1 MSQAIYQ
8 TNKDIPQEMILG
20 NLLFTNLC
28 DMKMSENELLN
39 IFKSNNIPLNYVRK
53 ISGADAYRRA
63 TASVKNDSIIITE
76 ASGDKRKA
84 KLEVDEVR
92 CDNDSIKRIIGIKR
106 VDQTNEDIA
115 YDSII
120 EVVFLRDTNSIGA
133 IIAVPTS
140 DTNYR
145 TYQDIAD
152 TITDRYNDWSVY
164 HNKDTIK
171 NVINR
176 IIYDTHPINLMPTGL
191 CKFTPASSSTLLY
204 NLKNALQEMSAYRLN
219 HNSHGNIMEI
229 IPVIDTDEQRN
240 LVQENCSAEITEEC
254 LELVMDLKDI
264 IANKK
269 TLTTRAATGYVEK
282 FRLLK
287 EKTQDYENLLNVYME
302 AIHAQIANA
311 LQLVKDNS

>member
-8 TNKDIPQEMILG
+8 TNKDIPQDMILG

-28 DMKMSENELLN
+28 DMKMMESDLLN
-39 IFKSNNIPLNYVRK
+39 IFASNNIPLNYVRK

-63 TASVKNDSIIITE
+63 TASVKNDNIVITE
-76 ASGDKRKA
+76 ANGNKRKA

-106 VDQTNEDIA
+106 IDQVNEDIA

-120 EVVFLRDTNSIGA
+120 EVVFPRDTGVIGA
-133 IIAVPTS
+133 LVSVPTS
-140 DTNYR
+140 DINYQ
-145 TYQDIAD
+145 TYQDIAN
-152 TITDRYNDWSVY
+152 TIVDRYNDWSVY

-176 IIYDTHPINLMPTGL
+176 IIADTHPINLMPTGL
-191 CKFTPASSSTLLY
+191 CKFTPESSSTLLY
-204 NLKNALQEMSAYRLN
+204 NLKNALEEMGRYSIN
-219 HNSHGNIMEI
+219 PNSRGNIMEI

-240 LVQENCSAEITEEC
+240 LVQENFTAEITDEC
-254 LELVMDLKDI
+254 LALVQDLKDVLT
-264 IANKK
+264 NKK
-269 TLTTRAATGYVEK
+269 TLTTRAATSYVEK
-282 FRLLK
+282 FRLLR
-287 EKTQDYENLLNVYME
+287 EKAQDYENLLNVYME
-302 AIHAQIANA
+302 ALHAQMADA

>member
-92 CDNDSIKRIIGIKR
+92 CDNNSIKRIIGIKR